1 MNSEIS
7 ILLIEDDVVDV
18 KIVKRAFKE
27 INITNPL
34 HVVSNG
40 EEALKFLKH
49 EAPYTDR
56 MDAPEPGLI
65 LLDLNMPIMD
75 GIAFLDAY
83 RSDPELKHIPSIV
96 LTTSDEER
104 DRRQS
109 YAIGI
114 AGYILKPV
122 GFNEFVDAV
131 RQIDGYWSLCELP
144 VAG

>member
-1 MNSEIS
+1 MMTHQLHGNNAMPNKEK
-7 ILLIEDDVVDV
+7 ILVIDDSREMLLVMKHLLLNHGYTPFLAENGLAGLKMVEENNPDLIV
-18 KIVKRAFKE
+18 
-27 INITNPL
+27 
-34 HVVSNG
+34 
-40 EEALKFLKH
+40 
-49 EAPYTDR
+49 
-56 MDAPEPGLI
+56 
-65 LLDLNMPIMD
+65 LDLNMPIMN